1 MATLPNNQF
10 FNISDTNY
18 AGIGFGASDSMG
30 RDIDKLT
37 ADNSAMFQMYG
48 QQAIAMANQRSSNFQ
63 KFGSLFKEAATAKNA
78 IEKWQDAKDLDN
90 QYKPEKEKEEDK
102 KPDVEIDPPE
112 DKKEEDKKEK
122 VSIKK
127 DEAQL
132 THEALET
139 ATKSN
144 TVDATINAINTVNV
158 TKAPNLEEQTKLS
171 KSAIVDQFKGY
182 SSYRYTNKFPAN
194 LYGGQPGDP
203 DASIEQLINNDKI
216 AEAGALRQNLAKSF
230 MLTAGVYDRNSPNF
244 IGFSRR
250 QSMLKE
256 IKAYDDKFY
265 NTYLTKKLSEVTA
278 DNDFKRRSVLAASFQ
293 DKSIPASQTI
303 SDYIETYVGETG
315 VKDNPRVFRK
325 LYEDIEYGVDKGSI
339 KTTDLEAVIKSYTTH
354 SATGEAIPLS
364 EINANSKQFVSLLR
378 GLKLKAGRQELLN
391 REAEKANDIAI
402 DVDNEIAKLNQ
413 VVNNPDAMPSIAD
426 RNKALLAI
434 SAKHNIPIGD
444 KRLDKLRKSMVWE
457 EKDDQE
463 TMIHFMN
470 DLQKNPINTLD
481 NLAIRLAEFN
491 TGSARKT
498 AKEEADRLNDLLT
511 HSKVVKEYEGL
522 VSSDIKGLFKQ
533 EGKSGVI
540 HVDDMKEVTQEAT
553 EFFRDEFLKALPG
566 ATNAS
571 DAAKIA
577 LAKVKAITGVK
588 DTTTGARIGYK
599 DTIFYKQSL
608 PNTIKSQIDRD
619 LFKVLKQV
627 NDNPVQM
634 LNSETMWAGEDMGA
648 AQEALNYLTGVPGA
662 TFPVYY
668 AKIARDL
675 KGYTSHELMLLR
687 LDKLGMLPKD
697 VKVNSPEKDNISNK
711 YTLEKFLYKPT
722 NGRTVRGLFEL
733 GENTDWYY
741 ETNHSRY
748 AYLRS
753 DKSDERYNSIDSG
766 KNATSIN
773 NLQELTFPQVIAAW
787 NMGYGHQSGLGAFGF
802 SKAQLMSLVPDE
814 GEEFGD
820 LDFVNGKFDKEFQK
834 KAFDALHDRQL
845 FNTKMF
851 NGLDPSINSSF
862 NVSEDFAEAI
872 GLDVNYF
879 KGVNQ
884 AKYLNFD
891 LIDLLMN
898 EEL

>member
-90 QYKPEKEKEEDK
+90 EYKPDKEKEEDK
-102 KPDVEIDPPE
+102 KPDVEINPPE
-112 DKKEEDKKEK
+112 DKKEDDKKEK

-139 ATKSN
+139 ASKSN

-265 NTYLTKKLSEVTA
+265 NTYLTKKLGEVTA

-413 VVNNPDAMPSIAD
+413 VVNNPDAMPSIAY

-463 TMIHFMN
+463 TMVHFMN
-470 DLQKNPINTLD
+470 DLQKTRSTL
-481 NLAIRLAEFN
+481 
-491 TGSARKT
+491 
-498 AKEEADRLNDLLT
+498 
-511 HSKVVKEYEGL
+511 
-522 VSSDIKGLFKQ
+522 
-533 EGKSGVI
+533 
-540 HVDDMKEVTQEAT
+540 
-553 EFFRDEFLKALPG
+553 
-566 ATNAS
+566 
-571 DAAKIA
+571 
-577 LAKVKAITGVK
+577 
-588 DTTTGARIGYK
+588 
-599 DTIFYKQSL
+599 
-608 PNTIKSQIDRD
+608 
-619 LFKVLKQV
+619 
-627 NDNPVQM
+627 
-634 LNSETMWAGEDMGA
+634 
-648 AQEALNYLTGVPGA
+648 
-662 TFPVYY
+662 
-668 AKIARDL
+668 
-675 KGYTSHELMLLR
+675 
-687 LDKLGMLPKD
+687 
-697 VKVNSPEKDNISNK
+697 
-711 YTLEKFLYKPT
+711 
-722 NGRTVRGLFEL
+722 
-733 GENTDWYY
+733 
-741 ETNHSRY
+741 
-748 AYLRS
+748 
-753 DKSDERYNSIDSG
+753 
-766 KNATSIN
+766 
-773 NLQELTFPQVIAAW
+773 
-787 NMGYGHQSGLGAFGF
+787 
-802 SKAQLMSLVPDE
+802 
-814 GEEFGD
+814 
-820 LDFVNGKFDKEFQK
+820 
-834 KAFDALHDRQL
+834 
-845 FNTKMF
+845 
-851 NGLDPSINSSF
+851 
-862 NVSEDFAEAI
+862 
-872 GLDVNYF
+872 
-879 KGVNQ
+879 
-884 AKYLNFD
+884 
-891 LIDLLMN
+891 
-898 EEL
+898 